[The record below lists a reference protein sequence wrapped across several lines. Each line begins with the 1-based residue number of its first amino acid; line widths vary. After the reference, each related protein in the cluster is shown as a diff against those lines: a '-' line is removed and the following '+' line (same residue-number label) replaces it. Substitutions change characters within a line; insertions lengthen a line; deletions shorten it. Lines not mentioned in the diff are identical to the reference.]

1 MIDLEALK
9 IALSREN
16 DSITTYQRMLA
27 DHPGLKELLSFL
39 LTEEEKH
46 KVLIEKKIRELTQ
59 Y

>member
-1 MIDLEALK
+1 MIDIEVLK
-9 IALSREN
+9 IALSKEEN
-16 DSITTYQRMLA
+16 SIKTYQNMLV
-27 DHPGLKELLSFL
+27 DHPGLKELVSFL

>member
-16 DSITTYQRMLA
+16 DSISTYQRMLVN
-27 DHPGLKELLSFL
+27 HPSLKELLSFL
-39 LTEEEKH
+39 LIEEEKH
-46 KVLIEKKIRELTQ
+46 KVLIEKKIREMTQ

>member
-1 MIDLEALK
+1 MIDIEALK

-16 DSITTYQRMLA
+16 NSIQTYQKMLV

-39 LTEEEKH
+39 LTEEQKH
-46 KVLIEKKIRELTQ
+46 KTLIEKKIRELTQ

>member
-9 IALSREN
+9 IALAREN
-16 DSITTYQRMLA
+16 KSIETYQKMLV

>member
-16 DSITTYQRMLA
+16 NSIETYQKMLV
-27 DHPGLKELLSFL
+27 DHPGLKELVSFL

-46 KVLIEKKIRELTQ
+46 KVLIEKKIRQLTQ

>member
-9 IALSREN
+9 IALAREN
-16 DSITTYQRMLA
+16 KSIETYQKMLV
-27 DHPGLKELLSFL
+27 DHPGLKDLLSFL

-46 KVLIEKKIRELTQ
+46 KVLIEKKMRELTL

>member
-1 MIDLEALK
+1 MIDIEALK

-16 DSITTYQRMLA
+16 NSIQTYQKMLA

-39 LTEEEKH
+39 LTEEQKH
-46 KVLIEKKIRELTQ
+46 KTLIEKKIRELTQ

>member
-16 DSITTYQRMLA
+16 NSIETYQKMLVE
-27 DHPGLKELLSFL
+27 HPGLKELLSFL

-46 KVLIEKKIRELTQ
+46 KVLIEKKIRELTL

>member
-16 DSITTYQRMLA
+16 DSIAIYQRMLA
-27 DHPGLKELLSFL
+27 DHPSLKELLSFL

-46 KVLIEKKIRELTQ
+46 KVLVEKKIRELTQ